1 MALEYPDLLPGVFA
15 AGANNHEEIPDSDA
29 ATGRMAWDVG
39 FPSETSQPLA
49 SGGVPPRR
57 LDMNGFGNR
66 ISQHIFYQQSGALY
80 AWDAS
85 LEYPVGAHVLGSD
98 SKEYIAIAA
107 SGPDN
112 AQGAVNPVADV
123 NFTAW
128 KSWQRSLVD
137 IIYPVGSIYMSANS
151 VSPATLF
158 GGVWEAIS
166 GRFLL
171 ASGGAYA
178 TGSRGGNDTISLGVE
193 QMPRHTH
200 TASTASYL
208 HSHDTTTSAQTITA
222 NTASGGGAHT
232 HSASFPET
240 TINTS
245 QVAAH
250 THGRGDLNIKGT
262 FDADDL
268 SNDTSVPTTT
278 GAFSSFKSTTRRD
291 AQNGG
296 HRGYGIEFNAANGWE
311 GSLAKNG
318 AHTHSVTIA
327 KTTLSVPSG
336 GAHVHSVSITVPS
349 QTKTSTENT
358 HNHTVT
364 VLDAGGSAPVNIMP
378 PYLAVNVWKRT
389 A

>member
-15 AGANNHEEIPDSDA
+15 AGANNHEDIPDSDA

-85 LEYPVGAHVLGSD
+85 LEYPIGAHVLGSD

-107 SGPDN
+107 SGPDS

-128 KSWQRSLVD
+128 KSWQRSLVE

-178 TGSRGGNDTISLGVE
+178 LGSTGGAAAVSLTSE
-193 QMPRHTH
+193 QLPVHTH
-200 TASTASYL
+200 AATTKYYE
-208 HSHDTTTSAQTITA
+208 HSHETTISAQTVTV
-222 NTASGGGAHT
+222 NTGEAGAHT
-232 HSASFPET
+232 HSAFFPKT

-245 QVAAH
+245 TVAAH
-250 THGRGDLNIKGT
+250 THARGDLNIKGT

-278 GAFSSFKSTTRRD
+278 GAFGSFKSTTKRD

-296 HRGYGIEFNAANGWE
+296 HRGYGISFNAANGWE
-311 GSLAKNG
+311 GSLASNG
-318 AHTHSVTIA
+318 AHSHTVTIA
-327 KTTLSVPSG
+327 KTTLSIETG
-336 GAHVHSVSITVPS
+336 GKHSHSVSVTIPA
-349 QTKTSTENT
+349 QTNDSTANI

-364 VLDAGGSAPVNIMP
+364 VGEAGGSAPVSIMP